1 MLAGSAISGASAM
14 STQKREP
21 GKNYIGLIIDDDEQ
35 RAVEPTAPSDRRMQ
49 NYFLGLVAAVFNRR
63 SDAR

>member
-1 MLAGSAISGASAM
+1 M

-21 GKNYIGLIIDDDEQ
+21 GKNYIGLLIDRDEAQ
-35 RAVEPTAPSDRRMQ
+35 RAVELTAPTGLSVRE
-49 NYFLGLVAAVFNRR
+49 YFLGLVAAIFDRR

>member
-1 MLAGSAISGASAM
+1 M

-21 GKNYIGLIIDDDEQ
+21 GKNYIGLLFDRDEAQ
-35 RAVEPTAPSDRRMQ
+35 RAVEPTALAGLRMRD
-49 NYFLGLVAAVFNRR
+49 YFASLVAAMFGHH